1 MAAIVQAQ
9 CAVVGSGALVAPVS
23 LKAARCG
30 NGSAGMVSLESQV
43 SGVQLKAVRAEK
55 SVGFVKRSVVCQA
68 VSVEAE
74 KELESLN
81 IADDV
86 TQVMEIC
93 GTCLSVSQSIKL
105 PTNFWFL

>member
-1 MAAIVQAQ
+1 MAAFVRAQ
-9 CAVVGSGALVAPVS
+9 CAVVGSGASVAPAS
-23 LKAARCG
+23 WKAAGGG
-30 NGSAGMVSLESQV
+30 NGSVGMPCVESQV
-43 SGVQLKAVRAEK
+43 SGLQLKGVRAEK

-86 TQVMEIC
+86 TQVWRFVE
-93 GTCLSVSQSIKL
+93 LV
-105 PTNFWFL
+105 